1 MIDPV
6 ETMNAEPQRLPWLGP
21 RAVGFAVWAAAIGGP
36 LVVTA
41 GLFYLTSQAQR
52 DYIFFYLGL
61 VAVIGV
67 FGGIWPAVACA
78 VVSFL
83 CVDYFFVPPV
93 YTWTIADE
101 QDIVN
106 LVAFLATAVLV
117 GLLASRRRSALLQ
130 AEALASQ
137 LQHAN
142 TELVRLNKEQA
153 QAAQAALR
161 LARSEQQINA
171 LREADRLRR
180 DLLANVSHEL
190 RTPLG
195 TILAVSTDP
204 DNGRSTAE
212 LDSAMETIAAEARRL
227 NTLVTDMLDVT
238 IIEGGALE
246 LDLVPVDLADAV
258 DAAVERLH
266 RVSPSRSVTWDLE
279 AAGADVLADWD
290 RLGQVFDNLLSN
302 ADRFAPDGTPIDIDV
317 TREQRGLVTIRV
329 SDRGPGVPPDIRDS
343 IFERFFRGDGNGGS
357 GGTGL
362 GLAIVKGLVEAHAG
376 SVAVEVGVE
385 PGATFRFTLPE
396 AHHSE

>member
-1 MIDPV
+1 M
-6 ETMNAEPQRLPWLGP
+6 
-21 RAVGFAVWAAAIGGP
+21 
-36 LVVTA
+36 
-41 GLFYLTSQAQR
+41 
-52 DYIFFYLGL
+52 
-61 VAVIGV
+61 
-67 FGGIWPAVACA
+67 
-78 VVSFL
+78 
-83 CVDYFFVPPV
+83 
-93 YTWTIADE
+93 
-101 QDIVN
+101 
-106 LVAFLATAVLV
+106 LA
-117 GLLASRRRSALLQ
+117 
-130 AEALASQ
+130 
-137 LQHAN
+137 
-142 TELVRLNKEQA
+142 
-153 QAAQAALR
+153 
-161 LARSEQQINA
+161 
-171 LREADRLRR
+171 
-180 DLLANVSHEL
+180 
-190 RTPLG
+190 
-195 TILAVSTDP
+195 
-204 DNGRSTAE
+204 
-212 LDSAMETIAAEARRL
+212 
-227 NTLVTDMLDVT
+227 VT

-258 DAAVERLH
+258 EAAVERLH
-266 RVSPSRSVTWDLE
+266 RVSPSRSVTWDLQ